1 MFGMSLETVKPM
13 LEGMM
18 KKNGIAAICVFYNAE
33 TEQVEIKQYNK
44 DIAVLDAEKWEAI
57 KKTLKNG

>member
-18 KKNGIAAICVFYNAE
+18 KKNGIAAICVIWNEE
-33 TEQVEIKQYNK
+33 TQSVEIKQYNK
-44 DIAVLDAEKWEAI
+44 KISVLDAEKWESI
-57 KKTLKNG
+57 KRTLKNG